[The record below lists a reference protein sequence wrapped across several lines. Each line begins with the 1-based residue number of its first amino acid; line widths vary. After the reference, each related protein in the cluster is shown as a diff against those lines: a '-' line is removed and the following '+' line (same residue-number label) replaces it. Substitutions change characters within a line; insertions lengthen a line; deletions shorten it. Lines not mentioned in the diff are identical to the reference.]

1 MVCGEM
7 GEVELLEKQWER
19 LSTQTSWRLEPAFQF
34 TDDDAMPNVPDH
46 NSTSSE
52 PITVEP
58 VAADVISNL
67 NSHNDSVQD
76 LEITTPTL
84 APGAFNTSIENFDTY
99 QRISIFFRDLHCT
112 CTYSNSLYHKFFPRT
127 WNTEYITIRTN

>member
-1 MVCGEM
+1 M
-7 GEVELLEKQWER
+7 KWE
-19 LSTQTSWRLEPAFQF
+19 TWNCWRNNGKESLHRQAGDLNQHSNSLM
-34 TDDDAMPNVPDH
+34 TMQIAMPNVPDH

-58 VAADVISNL
+58 VAADVISDL

-99 QRISIFFRDLHCT
+99 STAQRQLNKHTRAT
-112 CTYSNSLYHKFFPRT
+112 RVRVY
-127 WNTEYITIRTN
+127 